1 MGDVNL
7 DWSSRLKSW
16 TRGDKM
22 RKHLGKHLARA
33 KWPVTCTH
41 PLCHTQYEAQESF
54 SDHLKDDHAISVRVG
69 RSSPQP
75 DLSSKYEFVDC
86 KRHKRK
92 LYDDTSEDLEIDY
105 SNPSNGQETPQTIA
119 PHMLVKNSLDKLN
132 ISATPTLEALEQDE
146 PGHSEISQAED
157 DALFSS
163 FVDIDYFRTPATQ
176 LKNTIQDSA
185 TAVGVLHDASV
196 PDADNGLS
204 AATGQ
209 YKEEVLQIPSLA
221 RKPRII
227 LRVKPLSEPSKENQ
241 VDRKRLKMT
250 TKCARSNT
258 SRLKSK
264 SLSRK
269 TKSSKS
275 AIPKIRLRL
284 SKH

>member
-22 RKHLGKHLARA
+22 RRHLDKHLAIA
-33 KWPVTCTH
+33 KWPATCTH
-41 PLCHTQYEAQESF
+41 PLCHTQHETQESF
-54 SDHLKDDHAISVRVG
+54 SDHLKDDHAISVRVSK
-69 RSSPQP
+69 SSQQP
-75 DLSSKYEFVDC
+75 DPSSKYEFVDC

-105 SNPSNGQETPQTIA
+105 PNPNDGRETPQTIA
-119 PHMLVKNSLDKLN
+119 PHMLVKGSSDELN
-132 ISATPTLEALEQDE
+132 IPTLEALQQDE

-176 LKNTIQDSA
+176 LSNTIQDSA
-185 TAVGVLHDASV
+185 TAFGVLHDASV
-196 PDADNGLS
+196 PDADNGS
-204 AATGQ
+204 SSETGQ
-209 YKEEVLQIPSLA
+209 YKEEVIEIPSPA

-227 LRVKPLSEPSKENQ
+227 LRVKPLSEPSVAE
-241 VDRKRLKMT
+241 RKRLKMT
-250 TKCARSNT
+250 TKCAKSNT
-258 SRLKSK
+258 LRLKSK
-264 SLSRK
+264 PPSRR
-269 TKSSKS
+269 TKPSKS

-284 SKH
+284 